1 MESWS
6 YAVQILLIADQDAE
20 FRFFERLLA
29 CSEGTPYRLVWCQA
43 QLSALASIAIDDF
56 QLLLWGRVADS
67 HVVRDLLAELKRQQ
81 SVVPVVLVVD
91 TPPPGVD
98 QAALLRGDCD
108 ILLRSAVDAHGLTKA
123 MARAIRKSESE
134 RRSAA
139 AERQGGYADPLT
151 GLSNRQNFRQHL
163 ASILAAASRPE
174 SVGLLLIDVD
184 QFKKVNASY
193 GQGGGDMLIQLI
205 AERIRG
211 CLGPEQ
217 TIARIGGNEF
227 AVVFQ
232 NFEVSVQTECHARV
246 EMITQAMS
254 KPFSVMQH
262 AVRMHVSM
270 GIAMNKDNPLSV
282 DALLANADLAMRIA
296 KREKGSNYQFHTQ
309 DMKEAAQKMLRLEAE
324 IRRAIRSE
332 EFELY
337 YQPRIDIRSNRIVGA
352 EGLVRWRHSSRGLL
366 PPAEFIALAE
376 ESGLIVPLGYWI
388 IHQACRDLN
397 ELSLKGYDDV
407 QLAVNVSFKQLQDKK
422 FVRTVANILQKQN
435 IIEGRL
441 EFELTETTMMLE
453 GHAVDQ
459 SLQRLNELGI
469 DISLD
474 DFGTGYSSFAHIQRL
489 PISVL
494 KIDRSFVG
502 SVTTNE
508 DDATIVKAIIS
519 LAHSLNMQ
527 VIAEGAETA
536 AQIEFLCDNACDQV
550 QGYFFSKP
558 VTFAELQALLSRED
572 FVARHFQD
580 IDARKHSLQ

>member
-1 MESWS
+1 
-6 YAVQILLIADQDAE
+6 VQILLIADQDAE
-20 FRFFERLLA
+20 FSFFERLLG
-29 CSEGTPYRLVWCQA
+29 SIEGAHYQLVWCRTQV
-43 QLSALASIAIDDF
+43 SALAAVAVADF
-56 QLLLWGRVADS
+56 HLLLWGGVADP
-67 HVVRDLLAELKRQQ
+67 HVVRHLLAELKRQQ
-81 SVVPVVLVVD
+81 AVTPIILIAE

-108 ILLRSAVDAHGLTKA
+108 ILLRSAVDAPVLEKVI
-123 MARAIRKSESE
+123 ARAT
-134 RRSAA
+134 RSSSLVDLRPDQKDK
-139 AERQGGYADPLT
+139 ETGHADPLT

-163 ASILAAASRPE
+163 ASILAVASKPE

-232 NFEVSVQTECHARV
+232 NTETTVQPECLVRV

-282 DALLANADLAMRIA
+282 DALLADADLAMRIA
-296 KREKGSNYQFHTQ
+296 KREKGNNYQFHTQ
-309 DMKEAAQKMLRLEAE
+309 DMKEAAQKLLLLEAE
-324 IRRAIRSE
+324 IRRAIRNE
-332 EFELY
+332 EFELF
-337 YQPRIDIRSNRIVGA
+337 YQPRIDIKSNRIVGA
-352 EGLVRWRHSSRGLL
+352 EGLVRWRHRNRGLL

-397 ELSLKGYDDV
+397 ELELKGYDDV

-422 FVRTVANILQKQN
+422 FVRTVANILQQQN
-435 IIEGRL
+435 IIPGRL
-441 EFELTETTMMLE
+441 EFELTETTMMIE

-459 SLQRLNELGI
+459 SLKRLNELGI

-536 AQIEFLCDNACDQV
+536 AQIEFLCNNACDQV

-558 VTFAELQALLSRED
+558 VTFTALQELLSRED
-572 FVARHFQD
+572 FVERHFRD
-580 IDARKHSLQ
+580 IDARSHSLQ